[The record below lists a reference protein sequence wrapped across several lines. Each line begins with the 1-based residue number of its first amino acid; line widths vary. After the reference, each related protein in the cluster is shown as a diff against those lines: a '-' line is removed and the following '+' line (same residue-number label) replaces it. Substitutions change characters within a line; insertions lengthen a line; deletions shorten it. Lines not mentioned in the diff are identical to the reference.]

1 VTISADW
8 LYRGEFSFS
17 DFTSDI
23 TRVIAERKSLPIHTT
38 YYFESGLDYMLNH
51 FQGDLWPRTI
61 STKATGGGQIP
72 VRSKEEALKWFEQA
86 NFLDCKINAYP
97 KRVEWKGI
105 NLQAPN
111 FIFIDLDLGRFKSR
125 LALDRGLDKT
135 LKNINQKFNVVVNP
149 TVLWSG
155 NGYHIY
161 LPVEAFVLEQE
172 SEFARF
178 GNPSRKFIQFAE
190 PYLSNNKSDPEHTKG
205 LSFKNSMV
213 RIPGSFN
220 AKHDKIEVKIIRKW
234 DGSRP
239 SIKPLLFRFDLYLLV
254 SKSKEFH
261 EHNKQKSYEPR
272 VFSTVWKR
280 N

>member
-1 VTISADW
+1 VTISLDR
-8 LYRGEFSFS
+8 LCGGEISFS
-17 DFTSDI
+17 DVASDI
-23 TRVIAERKSLPIHTT
+23 ARVMAERKSPTIEPT
-38 YYFESGLDYMLNH
+38 YYFESGLDYILNH

-61 STKATGGGQIP
+61 STKATRGAQIV
-72 VRSKEEALKWFEQA
+72 VRTKEEALKRFEQA
-86 NFLDCKINAYP
+86 DFLDCKINAYP
-97 KRVEWKGI
+97 KRIEWKGI

-125 LALDRGLDKT
+125 LALNRCLDKT
-135 LKNINQKFNVVVNP
+135 LKNISEKFNVAVNT

-205 LSFKNSMV
+205 LSFKNCMLRV
-213 RIPGSFN
+213 PGSIN
-220 AKHDKIEVKIIRKW
+220 SKHEGRKEVKIIQKW
-234 DGSRP
+234 DGKRP
-239 SIKPLLFRFDLYLLV
+239 SIKPLFYRFDLYLLIRR
-254 SKSKEFH
+254 SKELHRPESAKF
-261 EHNKQKSYEPR
+261 
-272 VFSTVWKR
+272 VMFSTDWKVK
-280 N
+280 

>member
-1 VTISADW
+1 MTTYADW
-8 LYRGEFSFS
+8 LYRGEISFS

-23 TRVIAERKSLPIHTT
+23 TRVMAERKSPPIHATCC
-38 YYFESGLDYMLNH
+38 FESGLDYILSH

-61 STKATGGGQIP
+61 STKATRGAQIP

-86 NFLDCKINAYP
+86 NFLDCKINGYP
-97 KRVEWKGI
+97 KRIEWKGI

-125 LALDRGLDKT
+125 LALDKCLYKT
-135 LKNINQKFNVVVNP
+135 LKNISEKFNLSVTP

-172 SEFARF
+172 TEFARF

-190 PYLSNNKSDPEHTKG
+190 SYLSNNKSDPEHTKG
-205 LSFKNSMV
+205 LSFKNCMV
-213 RIPGSFN
+213 RC
-220 AKHDKIEVKIIRKW
+220 
-234 DGSRP
+234 
-239 SIKPLLFRFDLYLLV
+239 
-254 SKSKEFH
+254 
-261 EHNKQKSYEPR
+261 
-272 VFSTVWKR
+272 STYIDR
-280 N
+280 